1 MGHYRPTPGSLS
13 PGQALEPSTV
23 PRQAVRKGSSEV
35 DMSKSSINRHDH
47 SHHTAVAGF
56 WLFAGMVALVAFG
69 DVVAVL
75 ALALAIVTLVL
86 WAFREAEHRVQK
98 DTVEVAPV
106 TPLRPTSAGQ
116 SHLQNA
122 PAQASWRAPRAA

>member
-1 MGHYRPTPGSLS
+1 
-13 PGQALEPSTV
+13 
-23 PRQAVRKGSSEV
+23 VRKGSSEV
-35 DMSKSSINRHDH
+35 DMSKSSINRRGH

-75 ALALAIVTLVL
+75 AVALAIVTVVL
-86 WAFREAEHRVQK
+86 WTLREVEHRMQQDVA
-98 DTVEVAPV
+98 EVAPV
-106 TPLRPTSAGQ
+106 TPLRLTSAGQ

-122 PAQASWRAPRAA
+122 PTHALWRAPRAA